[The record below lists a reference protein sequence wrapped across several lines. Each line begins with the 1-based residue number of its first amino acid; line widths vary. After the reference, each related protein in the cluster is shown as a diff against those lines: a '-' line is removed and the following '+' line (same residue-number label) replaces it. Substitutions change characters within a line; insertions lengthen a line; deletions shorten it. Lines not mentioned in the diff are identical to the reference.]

1 MTANSSFVKRELFQI
16 RPCFWYYEEKHN
28 KGRNYVSA
36 IGK

>member
-16 RPCFWYYEEKHN
+16 RLHFWYYEEKQY